1 MRPTTISVGRP
12 ARVRMGGMAQFSVSA
27 VPPSAPESEPES
39 PEFPGCRPVRIS
51 REAIADYEGRI
62 EYWDATTEV
71 AMVCEPVSVY
81 HEQPPQRLS
90 GLVKTDRPRCAARRS
105 RPSVQPTS
113 CCATLTERWRR
124 VLEADQT
131 VYLHPRT
138 TRPEGARI
146 EVGSDTLPDV
156 VLEVDSKI
164 LTCHWVPPCFN
175 K

>member
-1 MRPTTISVGRP
+1 MAEYRVTTAPPP
-12 ARVRMGGMAQFSVSA
+12 AEHEA
-27 VPPSAPESEPES
+27 PPL
-39 PEFPGCRPVRIS
+39 EFPGCRPVHIS
-51 REAIADYEGRI
+51 RADIEHCERRI
-62 EYWDATTEV
+62 EYWDAATEV

-81 HEQPPQRLS
+81 HEQPGQRLRDLATRIAQMRGS
-90 GLVKTDRPRCAARRS
+90 PIETFGAADLLLRDADGAYLRI
-105 RPSVQPTS
+105 
-113 CCATLTERWRR
+113 
-124 VLEADQT
+124 LEADQT
-131 VYLHPRT
+131 VYLHPRA